1 MGKKLMINKLAIWNS
16 PSQLLVVY
24 SEKSNQAGGSM
35 EKKRIVFT
43 GGGTAGHVTPNIA
56 LMNALKHENY
66 EFYYIGSKKGI
77 EKDLMEKEGIPYY
90 GISSGKLRRYFDMEN
105 FKDIFRVMKGV
116 FEARRILKKL
126 RPGLVFSKGGFVS
139 VPVVVAARSLKIP
152 IFIHESD
159 ITPGLANKIA
169 QRFATKIFT
178 SFEEAKS
185 YFPASKTTV
194 IGSPIRRELFTGS
207 AERGRKFLGF
217 HSTKPILTIMGGSLG
232 ARKINE
238 AVRALLPELTKEYQ
252 IVHLC
257 GKNNLASELGN
268 YPGYRQFEYVHEE
281 LPDILAATDVVITR
295 GGSNAIFEFLAL
307 EIPMLIIPI
316 GLDQSRGDQ
325 ILNARSFA
333 EKGFAVMLR
342 DEELTPETLLEQ
354 MKILQKQKMKI
365 KQAMQKANRSRQDAL
380 TTLVNEIHNAVE

>member
-1 MGKKLMINKLAIWNS
+1 
-16 PSQLLVVY
+16 
-24 SEKSNQAGGSM
+24 M

-56 LMNALKHENY
+56 IMNELKNANF
-66 EFYYIGSKKGI
+66 EFYYIGSKQGI
-77 EKDLMEKEGIPYY
+77 EKDLMEKEAIPYY
-90 GISSGKLRRYFDMEN
+90 GISSGKLRRYFDTEN
-105 FKDIFRVMKGV
+105 FKDVFRVLKGC
-116 FEARRILKKL
+116 FEARKILKKL

-178 SFEEAKS
+178 SFEEAKA
-185 YFPASKTTV
+185 YFPAAKTTV
-194 IGSPIRRELFTGS
+194 IGSPIRRELFQGS
-207 AERGRKFLGF
+207 AEKGRKFLEF
-217 HSTKPILTIMGGSLG
+217 HSEKPVLTIMGGSLG
-232 ARKINE
+232 AKKINE
-238 AVRALLPELTKEYQ
+238 AVRAKLPELTKAYQ

-257 GKNNLASELGN
+257 GKNNLDPELAN
-268 YPGYRQFEYVHEE
+268 YPGYRQFEYVHDE

-325 ILNARSFA
+325 ILNAQSFA
-333 EKGFAVMLR
+333 ENGFAVTLR
-342 DEELTPETLLEQ
+342 DEELTPETLLEH
-354 MKILQKQKMKI
+354 MEILHKQKNNI
-365 KQAMQKANRSRQDAL
+365 REAMQKVNHARQDAL
-380 TTLVNEIHNAVE
+380 TTLVDEIHQVLGGPAH